1 MSIVNFFN
9 NSKKIDLCNNSKGDG
24 AKDLQKLREECSITC
39 EANAGDVFAEGLND
53 SGCRDILFNCL
64 KELEAKVVRYIK

>member
-1 MSIVNFFN
+1 MLTFLTIP
-9 NSKKIDLCNNSKGDG
+9 KKIDLCNNSKGDG

-39 EANAGDVFAEGLND
+39 EANAGDVFAEGLHD

>member
-1 MSIVNFFN
+1 MNIVTFFN

-53 SGCRDILFNCL
+53 SGCHDISFNCL
-64 KELEAKVVRYIK
+64 KELEAKVARYIK

>member
-1 MSIVNFFN
+1 MNIVTFFN

-24 AKDLQKLREECSITC
+24 AKDLQKLRECSITC